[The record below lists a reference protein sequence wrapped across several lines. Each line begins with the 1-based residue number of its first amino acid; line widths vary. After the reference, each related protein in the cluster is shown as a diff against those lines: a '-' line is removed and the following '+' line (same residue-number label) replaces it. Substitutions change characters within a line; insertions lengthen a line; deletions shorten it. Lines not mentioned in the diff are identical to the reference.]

1 MTYTLFCS
9 QEKLYSLMKK
19 TMGEKVWRW
28 RFWCTHGM
36 LWWSGSLWASR
47 ILPTEKS
54 IEDKKSIGL
63 YRDDALAILQNL
75 TGPQIKRKC
84 KDFIKMF
91 KTAGLNITIQAGLRI
106 VNFLVVQFHLNNGTY
121 LGIYIN
127 KISSHLPVVSKQLP
141 KSTDKRISD
150 ENIFVIQYQ
159 YNQKHFKKVVL
170 MKN

>member
-1 MTYTLFCS
+1 M
-9 QEKLYSLMKK
+9 
-19 TMGEKVWRW
+19 
-28 RFWCTHGM
+28 
-36 LWWSGSLWASR
+36 
-47 ILPTEKS
+47 LPTEKS

-91 KTAGLNITIQAGLRI
+91 KTAGLKIIIQARLRI

-127 KISSHLPVVSKQLP
+127 KKSSHLPVVLKQLL
-141 KSTDKRISD
+141 KSTAKRISD
-150 ENIFVIQYQ
+150 ENIFRNSIPIYS
-159 YNQKHFKKVVL
+159 KAL
-170 MKN
+170 